1 MFLASLAGERTAR
14 DDRALAA
21 HLHDCAACRVETER
35 LAALWME
42 LGTLPDAQPDPAS
55 RARFDRMLAAW
66 QDDARTAGAD
76 VAEAGAS
83 GARAPRRAA
92 RLPAAPGW
100 SGRIRDWFGTWA
112 SARPAGQ
119 WAGAVALVACGFIAG
134 SWVAMRGS
142 EIRALRQELQ
152 STRSMMTLSLLQQR
166 SPADRLQG
174 IGYSMHDGVPDPQ
187 VVTALF
193 ETLNA
198 DSNIDVRLAAAD
210 AIGGLHPA
218 AHVGPRLVSSLR
230 GQTSPLVQVALLDV
244 IAKRHEAEAQ
254 PLLLEMSANPRLNKS
269 VRERAEWALR
279 QLTL

>member
-21 HLHDCAACRVETER
+21 HLQGCAACRAETER
-35 LAALWME
+35 LAALWIE
-42 LGTLPDAQPDPAS
+42 LGTLPEEQPDAAS

-66 QDDARTAGAD
+66 QDDASAAG
-76 VAEAGAS
+76 
-83 GARAPRRAA
+83 RAPRLAA
-92 RLPAAPGW
+92 GPGW
-100 SGRIRDWFGTWA
+100 ANRILDAAGTWA
-112 SARPAGQ
+112 RVRPAGQ

-134 SWVAMRGS
+134 SWVALRGG

-174 IGYSMHDGVPDPQ
+174 IGYSTHDGTADPQ

-193 ETLNA
+193 ETLNQ
-198 DSNIDVRLAAAD
+198 DPSIGVRLAAAD
-210 AIGGLHPA
+210 ALGGLHPA
-218 AHVGPRLVSSLR
+218 ADVGPRIVSSLR
-230 GQTSPLVQVALLDV
+230 AQTSPLVQAALLDV
-244 IAKRHEAEAQ
+244 IARRHEAEAQ
-254 PLLLEMSANPRLNKS
+254 PLLREMAANPHLNKS